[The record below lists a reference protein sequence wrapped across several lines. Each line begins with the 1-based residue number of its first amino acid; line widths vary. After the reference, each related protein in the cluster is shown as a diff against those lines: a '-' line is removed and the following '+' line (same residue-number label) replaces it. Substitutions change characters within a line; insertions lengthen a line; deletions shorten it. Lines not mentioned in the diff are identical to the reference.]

1 MKEWEG
7 GREGGRK
14 GGRREGKER
23 RRLCFT
29 SRVNISSAELE
40 ATNTRASL
48 GHSEVLAKQKV
59 MTNDPPG
66 WCTMP

>member
-1 MKEWEG
+1 MG
-7 GREGGRK
+7 GCGEVRW
-14 GGRREGKER
+14 EGKE
-23 RRLCFT
+23 RLCFT
-29 SRVNISSAELE
+29 SCVNISSAELE

-59 MTNDPPG
+59 MTNNLPG